1 MQQHLDLMRKILE
14 KGHDH
19 SDRTGVGRRSLFGE
33 QIRFNL
39 EDGFPLTTTRHINT
53 RAIIEELLW
62 FISGSSDNTEL
73 REKNVGIWSKWTVT
87 SENVEEFLQKYN
99 EQIHGADKNIGSS
112 EEAETY
118 LRTKVGSVG
127 HMYGE
132 AWRNVPNLMAHALW
146 PNQNLDDVAE
156 DKLAKVTEEWNALGI
171 FLTNNPSLL
180 DTQQVPTKE
189 EFFQTKLY
197 ENVDQLNDL
206 LINLRDR
213 PYSSRHVVSAWIP
226 QWIPF
231 ETLSPAEN
239 VLLEKGALAPCHT
252 LFQCFVTPPQG
263 NPDTALP
270 KLSMQ
275 LYLRSSDV
283 PVGLSFNIAQYA
295 ILLTM
300 IAQVSQME
308 PYELIITFGDCHIYL
323 DQIELV
329 KEQLIRQPLP
339 LPTLW
344 VDPMQTSLYGF
355 DRNQI
360 IINNYNYHEA
370 INYPVAV

>member
-1 MQQHLDLMRKILE
+1 MQQHLDLMQKILD

-19 SDRTGVGRRSLFGE
+19 SDRTGIGRRSLFGE
-33 QIRFNL
+33 QLRFNL
-39 EDGFPLTTTRHINT
+39 EDGFPLTTTREINT

-73 REKNVGIWSKWTVT
+73 KEKNVGIWSKWTVT
-87 SENVEEFLQKYN
+87 PEDVQNFLVKY
-99 EQIHGADKNIGSS
+99 QDKMQGDLGNQ
-112 EEAETY
+112 EEAKAY
-118 LRTKVGSVG
+118 LEAKIGSVG

-132 AWRNVPNLMAHALW
+132 AWRNVPSLIAHALW
-146 PNQNLDDVAE
+146 PEQKIEDAAPDKVAKITE
-156 DKLAKVTEEWNALGI
+156 DWNALGVFI
-171 FLTNNPSLL
+171 TNNPSILE
-180 DTQQVPTKE
+180 TQQVPTKE
-189 EFFQTKLY
+189 EFFQTKLA
-197 ENVDQLNDL
+197 ENVDQLNDV

-231 ETLSPAEN
+231 ETLSPTEN

-252 LFQCFVTPPQG
+252 LFQFFVTPPKEEG
-263 NPDTALP
+263 RP
-270 KLSMQ
+270 KLSLQ

-295 ILLTM
+295 ILLSM
-300 IAQVSQME
+300 VAQVSNMDA
-308 PYELIITFGDCHIYL
+308 YELIIAFGDCHIYQ

-329 KEQLIRQPLP
+329 KEQLSRQPLP

-344 VDPMQTSLYGF
+344 LNPEKTSLW
-355 DRNQI
+355 DI
-360 IINNYNYHEA
+360 TADDIA
-370 INYPVAV
+370 INDYHHHAAIKYPVAV

>member
-1 MQQHLDLMRKILE
+1 MQQHLDLMQKILD

-19 SDRTGVGRRSLFGE
+19 PDRTTIGRRSLFGE
-33 QIRFNL
+33 QIRLNL
-39 EDGFPLTTTRHINT
+39 EDGFPLTTTRAINT

-73 REKNVGIWSKWTVT
+73 KEKNVGIWSKWTVT
-87 SENVEEFLQKYN
+87 PEDVEVFLEKYK
-99 EQIHGADKNIGSS
+99 DKMRGDLGSQ
-112 EEAETY
+112 EEAKAY
-118 LRTKVGSVG
+118 LESKVGSVG

-132 AWRNVPNLMAHALW
+132 AWRNVPSLMSHALW
-146 PNQNLDDVAE
+146 PEQKIEDVAP

-171 FLTNNPSLL
+171 YITNNPSILE
-180 DTQQVPTKE
+180 TQHIPTKE
-189 EFFQTKLY
+189 EFFQTKLA

-231 ETLSPAEN
+231 ETLSPTEN

-252 LFQCFVTPPQG
+252 LFQFFVTPSKDEG
-263 NPDTALP
+263 KP

-295 ILLTM
+295 ILLSM
-300 IAQVSQME
+300 VAQVSNMD
-308 PYELIITFGDCHIYL
+308 PYELIITFGDCHIYQ

-329 KEQLIRQPLP
+329 KEQLTRQPLP
-339 LPTLW
+339 LSKLW
-344 VDPMQTSLYGF
+344 LNPEIKSLYDF
-355 DRNQI
+355 KAEDI
-360 IINNYNYHEA
+360 SIDDYLYHA
-370 INYPVAV
+370 SIKYPVAV